1 MLWRAKLWAM
11 RVSIM
16 WPRSD
21 DEILAF
27 EAQKGKA
34 SSLREGEGMLYQEL
48 IRRKRD
54 GAELTRPEIA
64 ELVAGITS
72 GKLGDAQLG
81 AFAMAVVL
89 KGMTLSERVCLTE
102 CMRDSGAVLSWDQGP
117 VLDKHSTGGI
127 GDTVSLV
134 LAPALAVC
142 GAVVPMISGR
152 GLGHTGGTLDKLEAI
167 PGYDAA
173 PDADHLRRL
182 VAQVGCAIIGQTGE
196 LAPAD
201 RRFYAVRDVTATVE
215 SRDLITASILSK
227 KLAAGLDALVLDVK
241 CGNGAFMA
249 DLDAAEGLAHALVA
263 VGNGAGC
270 RTVALLTDMNAPLAP
285 AAGNALEV
293 QVALDLLAGRARH
306 ERLWQVTLA
315 LGAEGLV
322 QAGLAANLRAGE
334 LALEQALVSGAA
346 AECFGKMVASL
357 GGPVDL
363 LEAPERHLPSAP
375 VIQPVIAPRD
385 GVVSGFDT
393 RALGLAVISLGGGR
407 RQPSDR
413 IDPRVGFSDI
423 LPEGADV
430 RPGTVLAHVHAADT
444 DSAARATQAYLD
456 ACQIGDRAP
465 SRALIAK
472 RIGPAQGDKP
482 PA

>member
-1 MLWRAKLWAM
+1 
-11 RVSIM
+11 
-16 WPRSD
+16 
-21 DEILAF
+21 
-27 EAQKGKA
+27 
-34 SSLREGEGMLYQEL
+34 MLYQEI

-72 GKLGDAQLG
+72 GALGDAQLG

-89 KGMTLSERVCLTE
+89 KGMTLSERVSLTE
-102 CMRDSGAVLSWDQGP
+102 SMRDSGTVLSWDHGP

-127 GDTVSLV
+127 GDTVSLI
-134 LAPALAVC
+134 LAPALAAC

-167 PGYDAA
+167 PGYVSA
-173 PDADHLRRL
+173 PDAEHLRRL
-182 VAQVGCAIIGQTGE
+182 VAQVGCVIIGQTGE

-249 DLDAAEGLAHALVA
+249 DQDAAEGLAHALVDVA
-263 VGNGAGC
+263 NGAGC
-270 RTVALLTDMNAPLAP
+270 RTVALLTDMNVPLAP

-293 QVALDLLAGRARH
+293 QVALDLLTGRARH
-306 ERLWQVTLA
+306 ERLWEVTLA

-322 QAGLAANLRAGE
+322 QAGLVADLPAGAT
-334 LALEQALVSGAA
+334 ALEQALVSGAA
-346 AECFGKMVASL
+346 AERFGQMVAGL

-363 LEAPERHLPSAP
+363 LDAPERHLPSAP
-375 VIQPVIAPRD
+375 VVQPVIAQRD

-393 RALGLAVISLGGGR
+393 RALGLAVIGLGGGR

-423 LPEGADV
+423 LPAGTDV
-430 RPGTVLAHVHAADT
+430 RPGTVLAYVHAADT
-444 DSAARATQAYLD
+444 DSAEQAARAYLS
-456 ACQIGDRAP
+456 ACQIGSYAP
-465 SRALIAK
+465 ERALILK
-472 RIGPAQGDKP
+472 RIGPV
-482 PA
+482 